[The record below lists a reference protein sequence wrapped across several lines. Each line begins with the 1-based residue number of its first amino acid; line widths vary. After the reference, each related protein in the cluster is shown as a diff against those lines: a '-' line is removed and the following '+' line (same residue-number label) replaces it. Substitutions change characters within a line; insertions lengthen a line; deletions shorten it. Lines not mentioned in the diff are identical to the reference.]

1 MFQVLLAAFGW
12 VMRYLLGKQALTWII
27 GSVLV
32 YGVLLLLDF
41 LISLLPTWFNAQDV
55 SSLFNVLTP
64 GMWYFFDYFMVGTG
78 ITMSLS
84 ALVARFLIRRIP
96 FLN

>member
-1 MFQVLLAAFGW
+1 MFQILIAAFSW
-12 VMRYLLGKQALTWII
+12 IIKWALGKQVLTWVI
-27 GSVLV
+27 GSLLV
-32 YGVLLLLDF
+32 YAVLMLVDF
-41 LISLLPTWFNAQDV
+41 LISLFPAWFNPQTV
-55 SSLFNVLTP
+55 SSLFNALTP